1 MCKAWASRRLAATA
15 LPDQTCWMSSG
26 LLEDASF
33 NQSPDFGNVDLFSAD
48 RPLADAAARGGLD
61 LAGLSACGKD
71 YGAADTLDLGRIA
84 NESPPKLHIVD
95 GKGNRIDFV
104 EFHPAY
110 HTLMA
115 KSIGH
120 GIHASAHDGSD
131 KPAAVSTRAVRL
143 YLATQA
149 ESGHMCPIT
158 MTHACIGALRSE
170 QALLAKW
177 LPKIQ
182 TRTYDPRPLPWW
194 EKNGVTLGMGM
205 TERQGGTDVRA
216 NVTQAVA
223 HGDHVEITGHKWF
236 MSAPM
241 CDAFLV
247 LAQAP
252 GGLTCYLMPRYRP
265 DGSQNAIRFQRLK
278 DKLGNKS
285 NASSEVEFHGAYAER
300 VGAEGAGVRTII
312 EMVNLT
318 RLDCAIASAGQSR
331 IALSQALNHIRHR
344 SVFQRRLADQPS
356 MRATVAD
363 LALELE
369 AQVAL
374 VFRLC
379 RASERA
385 ASDPA
390 EAAYVRLLT
399 PAVKFLVC
407 KTTPQI
413 VYEALE
419 CLGGNG
425 YTEDLPLARYFRE
438 SPLNAIWEGSGNVMA
453 LDVLRAAGRHPDQA
467 MTTVGALTRTASAA
481 FDVRPLAET
490 LATML
495 RSGDAERRARFLC
508 EGLAKIAALAA
519 LAEAKS
525 DFATLYGDTRLSG
538 TTFAQFGTADLGGAE
553 EALMDR
559 ALAA

>member
-1 MCKAWASRRLAATA
+1 
-15 LPDQTCWMSSG
+15 
-26 LLEDASF
+26 
-33 NQSPDFGNVDLFSAD
+33 
-48 RPLADAAARGGLD
+48 
-61 LAGLSACGKD
+61 
-71 YGAADTLDLGRIA
+71 
-84 NESPPKLHIVD
+84 VD
-95 GKGNRIDFV
+95 GKGNRLDLV

-110 HTLMA
+110 HAMMA

-131 KPAAVSTRAVRL
+131 KPGPVSTRAVRL

-149 ESGHMCPIT
+149 ESGHMCPVT

-170 QALLAKW
+170 PALLARW
-177 LPKIQ
+177 LPRIQ
-182 TRTYDPRPLPWW
+182 TRTYDPRALPWW

-216 NVTQAVA
+216 NITRAVA

-247 LAQAP
+247 LAQAE

-265 DGSQNAIRFQRLK
+265 DGSQNQIRFQRLK

-331 IALSQALNHIRHR
+331 IALSQALNHVRNR
-344 SVFQRRLADQPS
+344 SVFQRKLADQPS

-385 ASDPA
+385 HDDPA
-390 EAAYVRLLT
+390 EAAYARLLT

-407 KTTPQI
+407 KSTPQL
-413 VYEALE
+413 VYESLE

-467 MTTVGALTRTASAA
+467 MATVTALAKTATAA
-481 FDVRPLAET
+481 FDVRPLAEM
-490 LATML
+490 LAKVL
-495 RSGDAERRARFLC
+495 QSGDAERRARFLC

-525 DFATLYGDTRLSG
+525 DFAALYGDTRLTG
-538 TTFAQFGTADLGGAE
+538 ARFAQFGTADLGGAE
-553 EALMDR
+553 QALMDR

>member
-1 MCKAWASRRLAATA
+1 MTASF
-15 LPDQTCWMSSG
+15 
-26 LLEDASF
+26 LEDASF
-33 NQSPDFGNVDLFSAD
+33 NQSPALGDVDLFGAD
-48 RPLADAAARGGLD
+48 RPLADAAQRAGLD
-61 LAGLSACGKD
+61 LAALSVCGRD
-71 YGAADTLDLGRIA
+71 YGAAETLDLGRVA
-84 NESPPKLHIVD
+84 NENPPKLRIMD
-95 GKGNRIDFV
+95 GKGNRLDFV

-110 HTLMA
+110 HALMA

-120 GIHASAHDGSD
+120 GIHASTHDGSD
-131 KPAAVSTRAVRL
+131 STAPVSARAVRL

-170 QALLAKW
+170 PALLAKW
-177 LPKIQ
+177 LPQIG

-194 EKNGVTLGMGM
+194 EKKGVTLGMGM

-216 NVTQAVA
+216 NITRASA
-223 HGDHVEITGHKWF
+223 HGDHVEISGHKWF

-247 LAQAP
+247 LAQAE
-252 GGLTCYLMPRYRP
+252 GGLTCYLMPRHRP

-331 IALSQALNHIRHR
+331 IALTQAIHHIRNR

-356 MRATVAD
+356 MRAVVAD
-363 LALELE
+363 MALELE

-379 RASERA
+379 RAVEHA
-385 ASDPA
+385 ETDPR
-390 EAAYVRLLT
+390 EAAYARLLT
-399 PAVKFLVC
+399 PAIKFMVC
-407 KTTPQI
+407 KSTPQL

-453 LDVLRAAGRHPDQA
+453 LDVLRAAGRHPDA
-467 MTTVGALTRTASAA
+467 ATDTLSRLVRSAA
-481 FDVRPLAET
+481 QAFNVGPLAQSLEQT
-490 LATML
+490 LKA
-495 RSGDAERRARFLC
+495 GDAERRARFLC
-508 EGLAKIAALAA
+508 EGLAKIAAVAA
-519 LAEAKS
+519 LAEAGS
-525 DFATLYGDTRLSG
+525 PFAAVYADSRLG
-538 TTFAQFGTADLGGAE
+538 GARFAQYGAADLGSAE
-553 EALMDR
+553 TSLMDR

>member
-1 MCKAWASRRLAATA
+1 
-15 LPDQTCWMSSG
+15 MSSG
-26 LLEDASF
+26 LLEDAAF
-33 NQSPDFGNVDLFSAD
+33 NQSPDFGDVDLFSAD

-71 YGAADTLDLGRIA
+71 YGAAGTLDLGRVA
-84 NESPPKLHIVD
+84 NENPPKLHIVD

-110 HTLMA
+110 HALMA

-131 KPAAVSTRAVRL
+131 RPGPVSTRAVRL

-158 MTHACIGALRSE
+158 MTHACVGALRAE
-170 QALLAKW
+170 PALLARW

-182 TRTYDPRPLPWW
+182 TRAYDPRPLPWW

-216 NVTQAVA
+216 NITQAVPA
-223 HGDHVEITGHKWF
+223 GDHVEITGHKWF

-247 LAQAP
+247 LAQAKN
-252 GGLTCYLMPRYRP
+252 GAKEDGLTCYLMPRYRP
-265 DGSQNAIRFQRLK
+265 DGSQNTIRFQRLK

-285 NASSEVEFHGAYAER
+285 NASTEVEFHGAYAER

-344 SVFQRRLADQPS
+344 SVFQRRLSDQPS

-407 KTTPQI
+407 KSTPQI

-467 MTTVGALTRTASAA
+467 MATLGALAKTASTA
-481 FDVRPLAET
+481 FDVRPLADT
-490 LATML
+490 LATVL
-495 RSGDAERRARFLC
+495 RSGEAERRARFLC

-519 LAEAKS
+519 LVEAKS
-525 DFATLYGDTRLSG
+525 DFAALYGGARLG
-538 TTFAQFGTADLGGAE
+538 GATFAHFGTADLGSAE
-553 EALMDR
+553 QALMDR
-559 ALAA
+559 ALAS

>member
-1 MCKAWASRRLAATA
+1 
-15 LPDQTCWMSSG
+15 MSCG

-33 NQSPDFGNVDLFSAD
+33 NQSPAFGDVDLFSAD
-48 RPLADAAARGGLD
+48 RPLADAAARTGLD
-61 LAGLSACGKD
+61 LAGLAACGRD
-71 YGAADTLDLGRIA
+71 YGASATLDLGRVA
-84 NESPPKLHIVD
+84 NENPPKLHLVD
-95 GKGNRIDFV
+95 GKGNRLDLV

-110 HTLMA
+110 HALMA

-131 KPAAVSTRAVRL
+131 PLAPVSARAVRL
-143 YLATQA
+143 YLVTQA

-158 MTHACIGALRSE
+158 MTHACIGALRAE
-170 QALLAKW
+170 PAMLAKW

-182 TRTYDPRPLPWW
+182 SRTYDPRPLPWW
-194 EKNGVTLGMGM
+194 EKDGVTLGMGM

-216 NVTQAVA
+216 NITHATA

-247 LAQAP
+247 LAQAAS
-252 GGLTCYLMPRYRP
+252 GLTCYLMPRYRP
-265 DGSQNAIRFQRLK
+265 DGAKNQIRFQRLK

-331 IALSQALNHIRHR
+331 IALSQALHHIRHR
-344 SVFQRRLADQPS
+344 SVFQKRLADQPS

-379 RASERA
+379 RAVERA
-385 ASDPA
+385 AHDPA

-407 KTTPQI
+407 KSTPQV

-467 MTTVGALTRTASAA
+467 MATVAALTKSAAAA

-490 LATML
+490 LAGIL

-508 EGLAKIAALAA
+508 EGMAKIAAVAA
-519 LAEAKS
+519 LAEARS
-525 DFATLYGDTRLSG
+525 DFAALYADSRLG
-538 TTFAQFGTADLGGAE
+538 AAKFAQFGTADLGSAE
-553 EALMDR
+553 QALMDR

>member
-1 MCKAWASRRLAATA
+1 MTTSF
-15 LPDQTCWMSSG
+15 
-26 LLEDASF
+26 LEDASF
-33 NQSPDFGNVDLFSAD
+33 NQSPAFGDVDLFRAD
-48 RPLADAAARGGLD
+48 RALADAAQRAGLD
-61 LAGLSACGKD
+61 LAALSICGRD
-71 YGAADTLDLGRIA
+71 YGAAETLDLGRVA
-84 NESPPKLHIVD
+84 NENPPKLRIMD
-95 GKGNRIDFV
+95 GKGNRLDFV

-110 HTLMA
+110 HALMA

-120 GIHASAHDGSD
+120 GIHASTHDGSD
-131 KPAAVSTRAVRL
+131 SMAPVSARAVRL

-170 QALLAKW
+170 PAVLAKW
-177 LPKIQ
+177 LPQIG

-194 EKNGVTLGMGM
+194 EKKGVTLGMGM

-216 NVTQAVA
+216 NITRATA
-223 HGDHVEITGHKWF
+223 RGDHVEISGHKWF

-247 LAQAP
+247 LAQAE

-331 IALSQALNHIRHR
+331 IALTQAIHHIRSR

-356 MRATVAD
+356 MRAVVAD
-363 LALELE
+363 MALELE

-374 VFRLC
+374 MFRLC
-379 RASERA
+379 RAVEHA
-385 ASDPA
+385 ESDPR
-390 EAAYVRLLT
+390 EAAYARLLT
-399 PAVKFLVC
+399 PAIKFMVC
-407 KTTPQI
+407 KSTPQL

-425 YTEDLPLARYFRE
+425 YTEDLPMARYFRE

-453 LDVLRAAGRHPDQA
+453 LDVLRAAGRHPDA
-467 MTTVGALTRTASAA
+467 AADTLSRLVRSAA
-481 FDVRPLAET
+481 QAFNVSPLAQSLERT
-490 LATML
+490 LK
-495 RSGDAERRARFLC
+495 SGDAERRARFLC
-508 EGLAKIAALAA
+508 EGLAKIAAVSA
-519 LAEAKS
+519 LAEAGS
-525 DFATLYGDTRLSG
+525 PFAAVYADSRLGSAR
-538 TTFAQFGTADLGGAE
+538 FAQYGAADLGDAE
-553 EALMDR
+553 TRLMDR

>member
-1 MCKAWASRRLAATA
+1 MT
-15 LPDQTCWMSSG
+15 SG

-33 NQSPDFGNVDLFSAD
+33 NQSPAFGDVDLFSAD
-48 RPLADAAARGGLD
+48 RPLAEAAQRAGLD
-61 LAGLSACGKD
+61 LAELSACGKD
-71 YGAADTLDLGRIA
+71 YGAAETLDLGRVA
-84 NESPPKLHIVD
+84 NENPPKLHIVD

-110 HTLMA
+110 HAMMA
-115 KSIGH
+115 KTVGH

-131 KPAAVSTRAVRL
+131 EPAPVSTRAVRL
-143 YLATQA
+143 YLATQP
-149 ESGHMCPIT
+149 ESGHMCSIT

-170 QALLAKW
+170 PALLAKW
-177 LPKIQ
+177 LTKIQ

-216 NVTQAVA
+216 NITQAVA
-223 HGDHVEITGHKWF
+223 VGDHVEITGHKWF

-247 LAQAP
+247 LAQARVGSKE

-285 NASSEVEFHGAYAER
+285 NASSEVEFHAAYAER
-300 VGAEGAGVRTII
+300 VGPEGAGVRTII

-318 RLDCAIASAGQSR
+318 RLDCAIASAGQMR
-331 IALSQALNHIRHR
+331 IALSQALHHIRHR

-379 RASERA
+379 RAWERA
-385 ASDPA
+385 AADPA

-407 KTTPQI
+407 KSAPQV

-425 YTEDLPLARYFRE
+425 YTEDLPLARSFRE

-467 MTTVGALTRTASAA
+467 MATVGALTKTAAAA

-490 LATML
+490 LAAVL

-525 DFATLYGDTRLSG
+525 DFATLYGDTRLSSAKLG
-538 TTFAQFGTADLGGAE
+538 QFGTADLGGAE
-553 EALMDR
+553 QALMDR

>member
-1 MCKAWASRRLAATA
+1 
-15 LPDQTCWMSSG
+15 MSSG

-33 NQSPDFGNVDLFSAD
+33 NQSPAFGDVDLFSAD
-48 RPLADAAARGGLD
+48 RPLVEAATRAGLD
-61 LAGLSACGKD
+61 LADLADCGRD
-71 YGAADTLDLGRIA
+71 YGAATTLDLGRQA
-84 NESPPKLHIVD
+84 NENPPRLRTVD

-110 HTLMA
+110 HALMA
-115 KSIGH
+115 KSVGR

-131 KPAAVSTRAVRL
+131 PAGPVSTRAVRL

-149 ESGHMCPIT
+149 EAGHMCPVT
-158 MTHACIGALRSE
+158 MTHACIGALRAEPS
-170 QALLAKW
+170 LLARW
-177 LPKIQ
+177 LPRIQ
-182 TRTYDPRPLPWW
+182 ARTYDPRPLPWW
-194 EKNGVTLGMGM
+194 EKDSVTLGMGM

-216 NVTQAVA
+216 NITRATG

-247 LAQAP
+247 LAQGD

-265 DGSQNAIRFQRLK
+265 DGSQNALRFQRLK
-278 DKLGNKS
+278 DKLGNRS
-285 NASSEVEFHGAYAER
+285 NASSEVEFHGAWAER
-300 VGAEGAGVRTII
+300 VGPQGAGVRTII

-318 RLDCAIASAGQSR
+318 RLDCAIASAGQAR
-331 IALSQALNHIRHR
+331 IALTQAIHHVRNR
-344 SVFQRRLADQPS
+344 SVFQRRLGDQPS

-369 AQVAL
+369 AEVAL

-379 RASERA
+379 RAFERA
-385 ASDPA
+385 ATDPA
-390 EAAYVRLLT
+390 EAAYARLLT

-407 KTTPQI
+407 KSAPQL
-413 VYEALE
+413 VYESLE

-425 YTEDLPLARYFRE
+425 YTEDLAMARYFRE

-453 LDVLRAAGRHPDQA
+453 LDVLRAAGRDPEAA
-467 MTTVGALTRTASAA
+467 MATVGALARTAAPA
-481 FDVRPLAET
+481 FDVRPLADT
-490 LATML
+490 LARVL
-495 RSGDAERRARFLC
+495 RSGEAERRARFLC
-508 EGLAKIAALAA
+508 EGLARIAAVAA
-519 LAEAKS
+519 LAEAGS
-525 DFATLYGDTRLSG
+525 PFAALYGDTRLG
-538 TTFAQFGTADLGGAE
+538 GPRFGQYGAADLGAAE
-553 EALMDR
+553 QPLVDR

>member
-1 MCKAWASRRLAATA
+1 MTN
-15 LPDQTCWMSSG
+15 G
-26 LLEDASF
+26 FLEDASF
-33 NQSPDFGNVDLFSAD
+33 NQSPAFGDIDLFSAD
-48 RPLADAAARGGLD
+48 KPLFDAAARYGLD
-61 LAGLSACGKD
+61 LKALSECGKD
-71 YGAADTLDLGRIA
+71 YGSAATLDLGRVA
-84 NESPPKLHIVD
+84 NENPPKLRIMD

-110 HTLMA
+110 HALMA
-115 KSIGH
+115 KSTGW
-120 GIHASAHDGSD
+120 GIHSSAHDGSE
-131 KPAAVSTRAVRL
+131 PAGPMASRAVRL

-149 ESGHMCPIT
+149 ESGHLCPIT
-158 MTHACIGALRSE
+158 MTHACIGALKSE
-170 QALLAKW
+170 PELLKKWQA
-177 LPKIQ
+177 KILSRQ
-182 TRTYDPRPLPWW
+182 YDPRPLPWW
-194 EKNGVTLGMGM
+194 EKTGVTLGMGM

-216 NVTQAVA
+216 NITQAA
-223 HGDHVEITGHKWF
+223 PHGDHVELSGHKWF

-252 GGLTCYLMPRYRP
+252 GGLTCYLMPRHRP

-300 VGAEGAGVRTII
+300 IGAEGAGVRTII

-331 IALSQALNHIRHR
+331 IALSQALNHIRNR

-385 ASDPA
+385 ATDPA

-407 KTTPQI
+407 KSTPQV
-413 VYEALE
+413 VYESLE

-467 MTTVGALTRTASAA
+467 MATVGALANTAAAA

-490 LATML
+490 LAKVL
-495 RSGDAERRARFLC
+495 QSSDAERRARFLC

-525 DFATLYGDTRLSG
+525 DFATLYGDTRLKG
-538 TTFAQFGTADLGGAE
+538 ARFAQFGTADLGCAE
-553 EALMDR
+553 QALMDR

>member
-1 MCKAWASRRLAATA
+1 MT
-15 LPDQTCWMSSG
+15 SG

-48 RPLADAAARGGLD
+48 RPLADAATRAGLD
-61 LAGLSACGKD
+61 LASLSVCGKD

-84 NESPPKLHIVD
+84 NENPPKLHIVD
-95 GKGNRIDFV
+95 GKGSRIDFV

-110 HTLMA
+110 HALMA

-170 QALLAKW
+170 PALLAKW

-182 TRTYDPRPLPWW
+182 TRTYDPRPRPWW

-216 NVTQAVA
+216 NITQAVPA
-223 HGDHVEITGHKWF
+223 GDHVEITGHKWF

-247 LAQAP
+247 LAQAGDRP
-252 GGLTCYLMPRYRP
+252 EGGGLTCYLMPRYRP

-285 NASSEVEFHGAYAER
+285 NASSEVEFHGAHAER
-300 VGAEGAGVRTII
+300 VGPEGAGVRTII

-318 RLDCAIASAGQSR
+318 RLDCAIASAGQMR

-344 SVFQRRLADQPS
+344 SVFQRRLADQPA

-467 MTTVGALTRTASAA
+467 MATVGALTKTASAA

-490 LATML
+490 LGTVL

-525 DFATLYGDTRLSG
+525 DFAALYGDTRLKG
-538 TTFAQFGTADLGGAE
+538 MKFAQFGTADLGAAE
-553 EALMDR
+553 TALMDR

>member
-1 MCKAWASRRLAATA
+1 
-15 LPDQTCWMSSG
+15 MSCG

-33 NQSPDFGNVDLFSAD
+33 NQSPPFGDVDLFSAD
-48 RPLADAAARGGLD
+48 RALADAALRAGLD
-61 LAGLSACGKD
+61 PAGLSACGKD
-71 YGAADTLDLGRIA
+71 YGAASTLDLGRVA
-84 NESPPKLHIVD
+84 NENPPKLHIMD
-95 GKGNRIDFV
+95 GKGNRIDYV

-110 HTLMA
+110 HAMMA

-120 GIHASAHDGSD
+120 GIHASAHDDSD
-131 KPAAVSTRAVRL
+131 KPAPLTTRAVRL

-158 MTHACIGALRSE
+158 MTHACVGALRSE
-170 QALLAKW
+170 PALLAKW
-177 LPKIQ
+177 LPHIQ
-182 TRTYDPRPLPWW
+182 TRSYDPRPLPWW
-194 EKNGVTLGMGM
+194 EKKGVTLGMGM

-216 NVTQAVA
+216 NITRAAAVGA
-223 HGDHVEITGHKWF
+223 AGAQVEITGHKWF

-247 LAQAP
+247 LAQAA

-265 DGSQNAIRFQRLK
+265 DGSKNQIRFQRLK

-300 VGAEGAGVRTII
+300 VGAEGAGIRTII

-331 IALSQALNHIRHR
+331 IALSQALNHIRNR

-407 KTTPQI
+407 KSTPQL

-467 MTTVGALTRTASAA
+467 MATLDALARTAAVA

-490 LATML
+490 LAVVL

-525 DFATLYGDTRLSG
+525 DFATLYGDTRLSSTKLG
-538 TTFAQFGTADLGGAE
+538 QYGTADLGSAE
-553 EALMDR
+553 AALMDR
-559 ALAA
+559 ALAP

>member
-1 MCKAWASRRLAATA
+1 MGT
-15 LPDQTCWMSSG
+15 G
-26 LLEDASF
+26 FLEDASF
-33 NQSPDFGNVDLFSAD
+33 NQSPAFGDVDLFGVD
-48 RPLADAAARGGLD
+48 KPLVDVASRCGLD
-61 LAGLSACGKD
+61 GKSLSDCGRD
-71 YGAADTLDLGRIA
+71 YGSAETLDLGRVA
-84 NESPPKLHIVD
+84 NEVLPKLKTVD
-95 GKGNRIDFV
+95 AKGNRIDFV

-110 HTLMA
+110 HALMQ
-115 KSIGH
+115 KSVGW
-120 GIHASAHDGSD
+120 GIHASAHDGSE
-131 KPAAVSTRAVRL
+131 KHGPMASRAVRL

-149 ESGHMCPIT
+149 EAGHLCPIT
-158 MTHACIGALRSE
+158 MTHACIGALRAE
-170 QALLAKW
+170 PALLARW

-182 TRTYDPRPLPWW
+182 TRSYDQRPIPWW
-194 EKNGVTLGMGM
+194 EKKGVTLGMGM

-216 NVTQAVA
+216 NITEAKEA
-223 HGDHVEITGHKWF
+223 GDHVEISGHKWF

-247 LAQAP
+247 LAQAK

-265 DGSQNAIRFQRLK
+265 DGSQNALRFQRLK

-285 NASSEVEFHGAYAER
+285 NASSEVEFHSAYAER
-300 VGAEGAGVRTII
+300 VGAEGSGVRTII

-318 RLDCAIASAGQSR
+318 RLDCAIASAGQMR
-331 IALSQALNHIRHR
+331 IALSQALHHVRHR

-356 MRATVAD
+356 MRAVVAD
-363 LALELE
+363 MALELE

-374 VFRLC
+374 AFRL
-379 RASERA
+379 AHAVDSGEK
-385 ASDPA
+385 
-390 EAAYVRLLT
+390 AYARLLT

-407 KTTPQI
+407 KSTPQL

-425 YTEDLPLARYFRE
+425 YTEELPMARYFRE

-453 LDVLRAAGRHPDQA
+453 LDMLRAASRHPDEA
-467 MTTVGALTRTASAA
+467 MTTVAALAKAASQA
-481 FDVRPLAET
+481 FDVRPLADT
-490 LATML
+490 LGQVL

-508 EGLAKIAALAA
+508 EGLARIAALAA

-525 DFATLYGDTRLSG
+525 AFAPLYGDARLG
-538 TTFAQFGTADLGGAE
+538 RNQFTQFGTSDLGSAE
-553 EALMDR
+553 MALMDR

>member
-1 MCKAWASRRLAATA
+1 
-15 LPDQTCWMSSG
+15 MSSG

-33 NQSPDFGNVDLFSAD
+33 NQSPAFGDVDLFSAD
-48 RPLADAAARGGLD
+48 RPLADAAARAGLD

-71 YGAADTLDLGRIA
+71 YGAAETLDLGRVA
-84 NESPPKLHIVD
+84 NENPPRLHIMD

-110 HTLMA
+110 HALMA

-131 KPAAVSTRAVRL
+131 GQAPVSTRAVRL

-149 ESGHMCPIT
+149 EAGHMCPIT

-170 QALLAKW
+170 PALLAKW
-177 LPKIQ
+177 LPRIQ

-216 NVTQAVA
+216 NITQAA
-223 HGDHVEITGHKWF
+223 SHGDHVEITGHKWF

-252 GGLTCYLMPRYRP
+252 EGLTCYLMPRYRP

-278 DKLGNKS
+278 NKLGNKS

-300 VGAEGAGVRTII
+300 VGAAGAGVRTII

-318 RLDCAIASAGQSR
+318 RLDCAIASAGQMR
-331 IALSQALNHIRHR
+331 IALSQALSHIRHR

-356 MRATVAD
+356 MRATAAD

-385 ASDPA
+385 ATDPA

-407 KTTPQI
+407 KTTPQL

-453 LDVLRAAGRHPDQA
+453 LDVLRAAGRHPEQA
-467 MTTVGALTRTASAA
+467 MATLGALAKTASAA

-490 LATML
+490 LGAVL

-508 EGLAKIAALAA
+508 EGLARIAALAA
-519 LAEAKS
+519 LAEANS
-525 DFATLYGDTRLSG
+525 DFATLYGDTRLG
-538 TTFAQFGTADLGGAE
+538 GMKFAQFGTADLGSAE
-553 EALMDR
+553 AALMDR

>member
-1 MCKAWASRRLAATA
+1 
-15 LPDQTCWMSSG
+15 
-26 LLEDASF
+26 
-33 NQSPDFGNVDLFSAD
+33 
-48 RPLADAAARGGLD
+48 
-61 LAGLSACGKD
+61 
-71 YGAADTLDLGRIA
+71 
-84 NESPPKLHIVD
+84 
-95 GKGNRIDFV
+95 
-104 EFHPAY
+104 
-110 HTLMA
+110 
-115 KSIGH
+115 
-120 GIHASAHDGSD
+120 
-131 KPAAVSTRAVRL
+131 
-143 YLATQA
+143 
-149 ESGHMCPIT
+149 MCPIT

-170 QALLAKW
+170 PALLARW
-177 LPKIQ
+177 LPRIQ

-194 EKNGVTLGMGM
+194 EKKGVTLGMGM

-216 NVTQAVA
+216 NITHAEA

-247 LAQAP
+247 LAQAD

-265 DGSQNAIRFQRLK
+265 DGSKNQLRFQRLK

-331 IALSQALNHIRHR
+331 IALSQALNHIRNR
-344 SVFQRRLADQPS
+344 SVFQKRLSDQPS

-385 ASDPA
+385 HDDPA

-407 KTTPQI
+407 KSTPQL
-413 VYEALE
+413 VYESLE

-467 MTTVGALTRTASAA
+467 MATVGALAKAAAPA
-481 FDVRPLAET
+481 FDVRPLADT
-490 LATML
+490 LAKVL
-495 RSGDAERRARFLC
+495 QSGDAERRARFLC
-508 EGLAKIAALAA
+508 EGLARIAAVAA
-519 LAEAKS
+519 LAEAHS
-525 DFATLYGDTRLSG
+525 DFATLYADARLRGDR
-538 TTFAQFGTADLGGAE
+538 FAQFGTTDIGSDTAIR
-553 EALMDR
+553 LMDR
-559 ALAA
+559 ALAS

>member
-1 MCKAWASRRLAATA
+1 
-15 LPDQTCWMSSG
+15 MSSG
-26 LLEDASF
+26 LLEDAAF
-33 NQSPDFGNVDLFSAD
+33 NLSPAFGNLDLFSAD
-48 RPLADAAARGGLD
+48 RPLVDAARRAGLD

-71 YGAADTLDLGRIA
+71 YGAAETLDLGRVA
-84 NESPPKLHIVD
+84 NENPPKLHIMD
-95 GKGNRIDFV
+95 GRGNRIDFV

-110 HTLMA
+110 HAMMA

-131 KPAAVSTRAVRL
+131 KPAPVSTRAVRL

-158 MTHACIGALRSE
+158 MTHACVGALSAE
-170 QALLAKW
+170 PALLAKW

-182 TRTYDPRPLPWW
+182 TRDYDPRPLPWW
-194 EKNGVTLGMGM
+194 EKKGVTLGMGM

-216 NVTQAVA
+216 NITQAVA
-223 HGDHVEITGHKWF
+223 DGDHVEITGHKWF

-247 LAQAP
+247 LAQART
-252 GGLTCYLMPRYRP
+252 GSTEDGLTCYLMPRYRP

-300 VGAEGAGVRTII
+300 VGPEGAGVRTII

-318 RLDCAIASAGQSR
+318 RLDCAIASAGQMR
-331 IALSQALNHIRHR
+331 VALSQAIHHIRHR
-344 SVFQRRLADQPS
+344 SVFQRKLVDQPA

-385 ASDPA
+385 AGDPA

-407 KTTPQI
+407 KSTPQV

-453 LDVLRAAGRHPDQA
+453 LDVLRAASRHPEQA
-467 MTTVGALTRTASAA
+467 MATVGGLAKIASGAS
-481 FDVRPLAET
+481 DVRPLAET
-490 LATML
+490 LANVL
-495 RSGDAERRARFLC
+495 RSGEAERRARFLC

-519 LAEAKS
+519 LAEAQS
-525 DFATLYGDTRLSG
+525 EFATLYADARLGG
-538 TTFAQFGTADLGGAE
+538 TPFAQFGTADLGRAE
-553 EALMDR
+553 VALIDR

>member
-1 MCKAWASRRLAATA
+1 
-15 LPDQTCWMSSG
+15 MSSG

-33 NQSPDFGNVDLFSAD
+33 NQSPDFGDVDLFSAD
-48 RPLADAAARGGLD
+48 RPLADAAARAGLD

-71 YGAADTLDLGRIA
+71 YGAADTLDLGRVA
-84 NESPPKLHIVD
+84 NENPPRLHIVD

-110 HTLMA
+110 HAMMA
-115 KSIGH
+115 RSIGH

-131 KPAAVSTRAVRL
+131 KPAPVSTRAVRL

-170 QALLAKW
+170 PALLARW

-216 NVTQAVA
+216 NLTQAVPA
-223 HGDHVEITGHKWF
+223 GDHVEITGHKWF

-247 LAQAP
+247 LAQAADRP
-252 GGLTCYLMPRYRP
+252 EGSGLTCYLMPRYRP

-300 VGAEGAGVRTII
+300 VGPEGAGVRTII

-344 SVFQRRLADQPS
+344 SVFQRRLVDQPA

-407 KTTPQI
+407 KSTPQL

-453 LDVLRAAGRHPDQA
+453 LDVLRAAGRHPEQA
-467 MTTVGALTRTASAA
+467 MATVGALSKTASAA

-490 LATML
+490 LAAVL

-508 EGLAKIAALAA
+508 EGLAKLAALAA

-525 DFATLYGDTRLSG
+525 DFATLYGDTRLAG
-538 TTFAQFGTADLGGAE
+538 AKFAQFGTADLGSAE
-553 EALMDR
+553 TALIDR